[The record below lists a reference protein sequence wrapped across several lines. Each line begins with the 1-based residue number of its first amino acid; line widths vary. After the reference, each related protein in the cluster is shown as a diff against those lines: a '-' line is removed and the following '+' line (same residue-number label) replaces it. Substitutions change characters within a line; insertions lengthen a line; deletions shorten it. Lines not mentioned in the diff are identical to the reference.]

1 MKTKIAIL
9 GSTGSIGKSLL
20 KIISKDKN
28 NFEIVLLTANKNSKL
43 LLRQAKIF
51 KVKNLIINDKKTFE
65 STCLNKKESDINI
78 YNNFDCYKKL
88 FPKKIDY
95 VMSSI
100 VGLDGL
106 FPTIDIIK
114 HTKKIAIANKESIIC
129 AWNLIS
135 KELNK
140 YKTNFIPVDSEHFS
154 LWFAMKN
161 INSKSIKKIILTA
174 SGGPFLNLSK
184 NNFKKIKLIDAINHP
199 TWKMGNKISIDSA
212 TLINKVYEVIEARNI
227 FNMPLDK
234 IEIIIHPKSYVH
246 AIIEF
251 NNGLIKIIAHETD
264 MKIPIYNTLYFGT
277 NKKIKSRQLNITAL
291 NDLNLSK
298 VDKIKFP
305 MIKLLNILPKKLS
318 LFETAIVSANDTLV
332 NLYLEQKIKFIDIQ
346 KKLFSILKD
355 KKINLY
361 KNKYPKNF
369 SDIINLN
376 NYLRFKI
383 IKNSY
388 KLNK

>member
-43 LLRQAKIF
+43 LLRQAKIY

-65 STCLNKKESDINI
+65 SLSLNKKKNTINI

-106 FPTIDIIK
+106 YPTIDIIK
-114 HTKKIAIANKESIIC
+114 YTKKIAIANKESIIC

-161 INSKSIKKIILTA
+161 INNKSIKKIILTA

-264 MKIPIYNTLYFGT
+264 MKIPIYNTLYFGK
-277 NKKIKSRQLNITAL
+277 NKKIKSKQLNMTVL

-298 VDKIKFP
+298 VNKIKFP
-305 MIKLLNILPKKLS
+305 MIKLLNILPKKIS

-361 KNKYPKNF
+361 KKKYPKNC

-383 IKNSY
+383 VKNSY
-388 KLNK
+388 KLYK

>member
-28 NFEIVLLTANKNSKL
+28 NFEIVLLTANKNFKL

-65 STCLNKKESDINI
+65 SLSLNKKRNNINI

-106 FPTIDIIK
+106 YPTIDIIK
-114 HTKKIAIANKESIIC
+114 YTKKIAIANKESIIC

-161 INSKSIKKIILTA
+161 INNKSIKKIILTA

-227 FNMPLDK
+227 FNIPLDK

-264 MKIPIYNTLYFGT
+264 MKIPIYNTLYFGK
-277 NKKIKSRQLNITAL
+277 NKKIKSKKLNMTVL

-298 VDKIKFP
+298 VNKIKFP
-305 MIKLLNILPKKLS
+305 MIKLLNILPKKIS

-332 NLYLEQKIKFIDIQ
+332 KLYLEQKIKFIDIQ

-361 KNKYPKNF
+361 KKKYPKNC

-383 IKNSY
+383 VKNSY
-388 KLNK
+388 KLYK